1 MKELKEYVM
10 RVQGNGLLG
19 LGEIVAPGVALFTEV
34 PKHFDL
40 SKEEFNVALRKL
52 GKVVLR

>member
-1 MKELKEYVM
+1 MKELKEFVM

-19 LGEIVAPGVALFTEV
+19 LGEIVAPGVVLFTEV